1 MQTVPLNQM
10 AEGAEMNDM
19 TTDVQSAIPAI
30 MARVRREAEQQIER
44 ECLATIMRAANEEAQ
59 KWATDVLAPEIRAQ
73 LDAGKQGML
82 ARADDI
88 AKQMTDALAEALV
101 AQVTKTMSQ
110 SWNVRKVVEAL
121 IGH

>member
-1 MQTVPLNQM
+1 MQ
-10 AEGAEMNDM
+10 ASEEI
-19 TTDVQSAIPAI
+19 QSAIPAI

-44 ECLATIMRAANEEAQ
+44 ECLTTVMRVANYEAQ
-59 KWATDVLAPEIRAQ
+59 KWAAEVLAPEIRAQ